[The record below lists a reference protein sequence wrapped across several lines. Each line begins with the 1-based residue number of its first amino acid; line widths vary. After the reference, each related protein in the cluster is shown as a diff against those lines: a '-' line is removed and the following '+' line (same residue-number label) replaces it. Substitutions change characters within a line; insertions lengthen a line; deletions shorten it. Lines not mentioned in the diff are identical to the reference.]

1 MMSYVIISHIFQRK
15 IYLNDFTVVCLFMTM
30 NYNTILRSVF
40 FEVVCL
46 LKPILG
52 IPMSQVLCTK
62 CFIYIF

>member
-52 IPMSQVLCTK
+52 INYVSGTV
-62 CFIYIF
+62 Y

>member
-1 MMSYVIISHIFQRK
+1 
-15 IYLNDFTVVCLFMTM
+15 MTM

-52 IPMSQVLCTK
+52 INYVSGTV
-62 CFIYIF
+62 Y